1 MAGWICVPLDIRW
14 KQDELKE
21 RIAISNPDVIV
32 TERYKVNDLP
42 GEEGRVIEIDEWK
55 RMIEHYLPAYQ
66 SVKMYKM
73 LLLYGIHIRI
83 NWKSKS
89 ILRAQ
94 QSWVHSFDC
103 NIHDFHM
110 KEEDSILI
118 AGTLVHS
125 LFYTAQSVHYM

>member
-32 TERYKVNDLP
+32 TERYKVNNLS

-55 RMIEHYLPAYQ
+55 RMIEHYLPTYQ

-73 LLLYGIHIRI
+73 LLFIWDSHQDQLEKQKHFYVRNNRGFIV
-83 NWKSKS
+83 S
-89 ILRAQ
+89 IA
-94 QSWVHSFDC
+94 
-103 NIHDFHM
+103 I
-110 KEEDSILI
+110 
-118 AGTLVHS
+118 
-125 LFYTAQSVHYM
+125 YMIFI